1 MTTRVVVGAWL
12 VLGIA
17 LWNGVFDLYVSRGAR
32 EYLQKQAEFELGRG
46 PEPIMSMVM
55 VNATRDGQIMAS
67 AWALIVTAAGWAT
80 VWVVRRTTER
90 RLLERRT
97 FRSADVPRT

>member
-1 MTTRVVVGAWL
+1 VTARVVTAAWL

-46 PEPIMSMVM
+46 PAPVMSVVM
-55 VNATRDGQIMAS
+55 ANATRDGQIMAS

-80 VWVVRRTTER
+80 VWVVRPPSPRLRGVR
-90 RLLERRT
+90 RSDET
-97 FRSADVPRT
+97 